1 MIQLPSQFKERS
13 REVVAP
19 AEYDAFISS
28 IDMEQPVSV
37 RMNPYKKGE
46 APFCQE
52 RIPWCSEG
60 YYLSSRPSFTLLPV
74 FHGGAFYVQEASSMF
89 LEQLFLQGIF
99 PAIGKDIRVLDLCA
113 APGGKSTHIASLL
126 GKEGLLVA
134 NEVIKPRSKILVEN
148 IQKWGTAN
156 TMVTN
161 SDPRAFGNL
170 CHFFDVMVVDAP
182 CSGEGMFRK
191 EPLAREEW
199 SEDNVS
205 LCAQRQRRILADAWD
220 ALAPGGFLIYSTC
233 TFNREENEE
242 NIAWITRNYE
252 VEPVEISLVSE
263 WNVVRTETEGISA
276 FRFFP
281 HRIKGEG
288 FFVTVMRKSSGE
300 RVERKNRAVGK
311 GVFLSPAK
319 NDMQELKNWFGHPGD
334 WEFGVRNQE
343 VYAFYNGR
351 KADAEQIAA
360 KVNLIYPGLDVGQLF
375 HSKLKPAHALA
386 LCNDLSSSVVPVA
399 SLDEADALNYLRK
412 ADVGCEKFALSL
424 NLIVYRGVSL
434 GFLKRIGNRCN
445 NMYPKEYRILNL

>member
-1 MIQLPSQFKERS
+1 M
-13 REVVAP
+13 VAP

-28 IDMEQPVSV
+28 FDMEQPVSV

-148 IQKWGTAN
+148 VQKWGTAN

-191 EPLAREEW
+191 DPKMMKAWEEHGPEFF
-199 SEDNVS
+199 SR
-205 LCAQRQRRILADAWD
+205 LQRSIVTQAAEMLR
-220 ALAPGGFLIYSTC
+220 PGGMLLYSTC
-233 TFNREENEE
+233 TFDALENEGT
-242 NIAWITRNYE
+242 IAYLMEKYPEFEICEIRPYE
-252 VEPVEISLVSE
+252 GFTHGRPDCAPGGQADFRKT
-263 WNVVRTETEGISA
+263 VRIFPHHMKGEGHYLALLKKGEAKETEGADNGLHSEPSKAKKPLPDDLEMFLKGIKRT
-276 FRFFP
+276 FDPGRFDI
-281 HRIKGEG
+281 R
-288 FFVTVMRKSSGE
+288 GE
-300 RVERKNRAVGK
+300 RVYYMPQDLPALSKVR
-311 GVFLSPAK
+311 FLRSGLLLG
-319 NDMQELKNWFGHPGD
+319 ELKK
-334 WEFGVRNQE
+334 
-343 VYAFYNGR
+343 GR
-351 KADAEQIAA
+351 FEPSQ
-360 KVNLIYPGLDVGQLF
+360 
-375 HSKLKPAHALA
+375 ALA
-386 LCNDLSSSVVPVA
+386 MNLKKEEYSQTIDLPLSDDRVIK
-399 SLDEADALNYLRK
+399 YLK
-412 ADVGCEKFALSL
+412 GETLLVDDLVGSKEKGWYL
-424 NLIVYRGVSL
+424 VCVDGYPL
-434 GFLKRIGNRCN
+434 GFGKLAGGTMKNKYLPGWRWQS
-445 NMYPKEYRILNL
+445 